1 MLLKAAPGKKHSSS
15 AKMAF
20 VLQKRSVIMK
30 LDNGFQIREP
40 LSVVRMVGV
49 VLLQAGTILSEDIGR
64 QYCGFSFSMGE
75 LQIKLLGL
83 SPLQE

>member
-1 MLLKAAPGKKHSSS
+1 M
-15 AKMAF
+15 
-20 VLQKRSVIMK
+20 
-30 LDNGFQIREP
+30 
-40 LSVVRMVGV
+40 VRMVGV

>member
-1 MLLKAAPGKKHSSS
+1 M
-15 AKMAF
+15 
-20 VLQKRSVIMK
+20 
-30 LDNGFQIREP
+30 
-40 LSVVRMVGV
+40 VRMVGV
-49 VLLQAGTILSEDIGR
+49 VLLQAGTILSEDIRR